1 MKLNNIWIIFELK
14 INNENKIGYGQFNPY
29 SFYSFGYIKQN
40 LTKKEIIIE
49 YIGLLLN
56 TTDIKS
62 DSVDII
68 SILSEPIDI
77 KHQTHFMIILDQQN
91 NLELKLEYVDPK
103 YILFDDLDYDTD
115 ECEYEYS
122 LIQHKDDLEFK
133 IINEDFLN
141 LYGIEKDFDKAKE
154 ELIKYKKIIQDESN
168 SYVIQDDTDNDNDN
182 DKILLESLKK
192 SVIWLEKRIEEIV
205 LIPHKYE
212 ESVIKLKEKK
222 IEQKINFYNYLIS
235 NKLVNKKEYLI
246 KISNQIFRR
255 KKLNNLK
262 DIRYN
267 FIVNDFKYE
276 KVNNDHNSYIINFSD
291 VKKEING
298 IYKLDKKNKHNPN
311 SLEITTIE
319 GDEVV
324 INKQLIMDI
333 FQEDIRYKLFG
344 SSFEDDC
351 DY

>member
-1 MKLNNIWIIFELK
+1 MKLNNIWIIFDVK
-14 INNENKIGYGQFNPY
+14 INNKHKLGYGQFNPY

-49 YIGLLLN
+49 YIRLLLDII
-56 TTDIKS
+56 DIKS

-68 SILSEPIDI
+68 SILSEPIDN

-91 NLELKLEYVDPK
+91 NLELKCEDPN

-115 ECEYEYS
+115 EYEYKYS

-141 LYGIEKDFDKAKE
+141 LYGLPKDFDKAKE
-154 ELIKYKKIIQDESN
+154 ELIQYKNIILDESN
-168 SYVIQDDTDNDNDN
+168 SYVIQDDN
-182 DKILLESLKK
+182 DKILMESLKK
-192 SVIWLEKRIEEIV
+192 SVIWLEKRIEEID

-235 NKLVNKKEYLI
+235 NKLVNKKECLI
-246 KISNQIFRR
+246 KILNQIFRR

-262 DIRYN
+262 DVRYN
-267 FIVNDFKYE
+267 FIINYFKYE
-276 KVNNDHNSYIINFSD
+276 KVNKNHDSYIINFSD

-311 SLEITTIE
+311 TLEITTIE
-319 GDEVV
+319 DDEVV
-324 INKQLIMDI
+324 INKQYIIDI
-333 FQEDIRYKLFG
+333 FQEDIQYKLFG

>member
-1 MKLNNIWIIFELK
+1 MKLNNIWIIFDVK
-14 INNENKIGYGQFNPY
+14 INNEHKLGYGQFTPY
-29 SFYSFGYIKQN
+29 SFNSFGYIKQN

-49 YIGLLLN
+49 YIGLLLD
-56 TTDIKS
+56 TIDIKS

-91 NLELKLEYVDPK
+91 NLELKFKCVDPK

-115 ECEYEYS
+115 EYEHIYS
-122 LIQHKDDLEFK
+122 LAQYKDDLEFK

-141 LYGIEKDFDKAKE
+141 LYGLEKDIDKAKE
-154 ELIKYKKIIQDESN
+154 ELIKYKNIIQDEIKN
-168 SYVIQDDTDNDNDN
+168 YIITDDN
-182 DKILLESLKK
+182 DKYLMESLKK
-192 SVIWLEKRIEEIV
+192 SVIWLEKRIEEID
-205 LIPHKYE
+205 LIPNRYE

-267 FIVNDFKYE
+267 FIVNDFTSE
-276 KVNNDHNSYIINFSD
+276 KVNNKHDTYIINFSD

-311 SLEITTIE
+311 TLEITTLE

-344 SSFEDDC
+344 SSIEDDS

>member
-1 MKLNNIWIIFELK
+1 MKLNNIWIIFDVK
-14 INNENKIGYGQFNPY
+14 INNEHKLGYGQFDPY
-29 SFYSFGYIKQN
+29 SFNSFGYIKQN
-40 LTKKEIIIE
+40 LTKNEIIIE
-49 YIGLLLN
+49 YIRLLLYTIN
-56 TTDIKS
+56 IKS

-68 SILSEPIDI
+68 SILPNPIDI
-77 KHQTHFMIILDQQN
+77 KHQIHFMIILDQQN
-91 NLELKLEYVDPK
+91 NLELKFEYDDPK

-115 ECEYEYS
+115 EYEHIYS
-122 LIQHKDDLEFK
+122 LIQYKDDLEFK

-154 ELIKYKKIIQDESN
+154 ELIQYKNIILDESN
-168 SYVIQDDTDNDNDN
+168 SYVIQDDN
-182 DKILLESLKK
+182 DKILIESLKK
-192 SVIWLEKRIEEIV
+192 SVIWLEKRIEEID

-212 ESVIKLKEKK
+212 ESFIKLKEKK

-235 NKLVNKKEYLI
+235 NKLINKKEYLI

-276 KVNNDHNSYIINFSD
+276 KVNNEHDCYIINFSD

>member
-1 MKLNNIWIIFELK
+1 
-14 INNENKIGYGQFNPY
+14 
-29 SFYSFGYIKQN
+29 
-40 LTKKEIIIE
+40 
-49 YIGLLLN
+49 
-56 TTDIKS
+56 
-62 DSVDII
+62 
-68 SILSEPIDI
+68 
-77 KHQTHFMIILDQQN
+77 MIILDQQN
-91 NLELKLEYVDPK
+91 NLELKFKCVDPK

-115 ECEYEYS
+115 EYEHIYS
-122 LIQHKDDLEFK
+122 LAQYKDDLEFK

-141 LYGIEKDFDKAKE
+141 LYGLEKDIDKAKE
-154 ELIKYKKIIQDESN
+154 ELIKYKNIIQDEIKN
-168 SYVIQDDTDNDNDN
+168 YIITDDN
-182 DKILLESLKK
+182 DKYLMESLKK
-192 SVIWLEKRIEEIV
+192 SVIWLEKRIEEID
-205 LIPHKYE
+205 LIPNRYE

-267 FIVNDFKYE
+267 FIVNDFTSE
-276 KVNNDHNSYIINFSD
+276 KVNNKHDTYIINFSD

-311 SLEITTIE
+311 TLEITTLE

-344 SSFEDDC
+344 SSIEDDS